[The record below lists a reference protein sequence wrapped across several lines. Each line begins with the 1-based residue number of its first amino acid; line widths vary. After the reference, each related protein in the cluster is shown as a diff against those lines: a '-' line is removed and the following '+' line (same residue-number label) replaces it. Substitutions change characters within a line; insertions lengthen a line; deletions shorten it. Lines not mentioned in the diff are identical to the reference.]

1 MASILSLGR
10 RAAEIVLA
18 VLFLGSYAL
27 LEGNDAVVEFA
38 AGGIQLRQEA
48 RISMEKER
56 LKIGLGNVT
65 VEYEFLNMAD
75 QDITTE
81 VAFPIPPYEYNP
93 SALQTGYPYF
103 TDFRVWVDGQEVK
116 YETEIRAKFKDTD
129 YTDLLL
135 GLGIDIETFGDS
147 NPQAEVDNSQIAKLP
162 KSAKENL
169 MRLGL
174 LDEIVSTDGTVE
186 TRENSPQWT
195 VQKTY
200 HWRQQFPAH
209 KILKVRHEYS
219 PSSGYYQL
227 IVGAAPFQ
235 LEDLVKEACL
245 DPALEK
251 RLGAAGE
258 RMKAREGSIHAM
270 GTQEVVKYI
279 LTTANTWRT
288 PIKDFE
294 LIVERPQTPGQA
306 KKFISFCWDGKV
318 QRLDENHFVARETN
332 FVPARELAVYYFQGE
347 F

>member
-10 RAAEIVLA
+10 RATEILLA
-18 VLFLGSYAL
+18 VLLLGSCAL
-27 LEGNDAVVEFA
+27 LQGNDAVVELA

-56 LKIGLGNVT
+56 LKISLDNVT

-75 QDITTE
+75 QDISTQ
-81 VAFPIPPYEYNP
+81 VAFPIPPYEYDP
-93 SALQTGYPYF
+93 SALQTRYPYF

-116 YETEIRAKFKDTD
+116 YETEIRAKLNGTD

-135 GLGIDIETFGDS
+135 GLGIDIETFGHSVADA
-147 NPQAEVDNSQIAKLP
+147 QVDNSQIAQLP

-169 MRLGL
+169 VRLGL
-174 LDEIVSTDGTVE
+174 IEEVDGYPLWSVH
-186 TRENSPQWT
+186 
-195 VQKTY
+195 KTY
-200 HWRQQFPAH
+200 HWRERFPAH
-209 KILKVRHEYS
+209 KILNVRHEYG
-219 PSSGYYQL
+219 PVVGWYQL

-235 LEDLVKEACL
+235 LNDLVKHACL
-245 DPALEK
+245 DPSLEK
-251 RLGAAGE
+251 RLSAAGD
-258 RMKAREGSIHAM
+258 RMMSREGGIHAM
-270 GTQEVVKYI
+270 GTQELVKYI

-294 LIVERPQTPGQA
+294 LIVERPGQG

-332 FVPARELAVYYFQGE
+332 FIPARELNVYYLQGD